1 VTVPLT
7 RIGGVLVV
15 SAGCG
20 AVWVLGGMLI
30 AWVGL
35 DDLDLIGR
43 VVLVFAFLTACQT
56 ALERLPSTFGRKHHS

>member
-1 VTVPLT
+1 VTEPLA
-7 RIGGVLVV
+7 RIGAVIVV
-15 SAGCG
+15 STGCG
-20 AVWVLGGMLI
+20 AVWMLGGMLI

-56 ALERLPSTFGRKHHS
+56 ALECLPSTFGRTNHP